1 MLLCSG
7 RGELLALVLQVCV
20 VVTSSD
26 EARSRMILLIHNQLQ
41 VTMTTKPSRITGGTT
56 HSPATPPDPTTT
68 VAHPVKR
75 QLSQNQVGVLGME
88 PCVGDSTHQW
98 CRRLQEEAHVMNQ
111 DATPLPL

>member
-1 MLLCSG
+1 MLLRSS

-26 EARSRMILLIHNQLQ
+26 EARSRMILLIPNQLQ